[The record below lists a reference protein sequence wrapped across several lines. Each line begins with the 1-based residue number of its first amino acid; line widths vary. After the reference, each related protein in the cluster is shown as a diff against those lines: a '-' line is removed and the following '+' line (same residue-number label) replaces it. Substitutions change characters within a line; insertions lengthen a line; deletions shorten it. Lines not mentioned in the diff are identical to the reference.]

1 MKSQLYLETQSEQNG
16 TYIKDVYFTSPYK
29 IMSPF
34 KEGQHI
40 DIMLMSA
47 SAGMLDGDC
56 FQGKLVFGEN
66 SDVTYLSQSYE
77 KVFRT
82 KGSQTIKNVDIQVDS
97 EAKVKYLPYP
107 VIPFGG
113 SDFLSETRVHL
124 KEDAVFV
131 YGDIFTCG
139 RTGMGEYF
147 QMKRYESK
155 TKIYVEDKLVFAD
168 HTLIFPEKFHYN
180 KLGMWNSY
188 THNGML
194 YLHMKSRK
202 EEQELIETIREQ
214 FSKETG
220 LFGVSACDSGI
231 VVRVLAMSGE
241 QIYDVF
247 QKMAKLV

>member
-1 MKSQLYLETQSEQNG
+1 MESRLYLETASAENG

-34 KEGQHI
+34 KEGRHMDVMQ
-40 DIMLMSA
+40 MSA
-47 SAGMLDGDC
+47 SAGLLDGDC
-56 FQGKLVFGEN
+56 FQGEFVFGAN

-82 KGSQTIKNVDIQVDS
+82 KNRQAVKKIDMQVDS
-97 EAKVKYLPYP
+97 GAKVKYLPYP

-113 SDFLSETRVHL
+113 SDFLSETTVHM
-124 KEDAVFV
+124 KENITFL

-147 QMKRYESK
+147 QMKRYEST
-155 TKIYVEDKLVFAD
+155 TKIYIENRLVFAD

-180 KLGMWNSY
+180 TLGMWNSY

-194 YLHMKSRK
+194 YIHVQNTKR
-202 EEQELIETIREQ
+202 EQELVETIREK
-214 FSKETG
+214 FTEGKW
-220 LFGVSACDSGI
+220 LLGVSTCHQGI
-231 VVRVLAMSGE
+231 VVRVLSMSGE
-241 QIYDVF
+241 QIYNIF
-247 QKMAKLV
+247 QSIGRLV